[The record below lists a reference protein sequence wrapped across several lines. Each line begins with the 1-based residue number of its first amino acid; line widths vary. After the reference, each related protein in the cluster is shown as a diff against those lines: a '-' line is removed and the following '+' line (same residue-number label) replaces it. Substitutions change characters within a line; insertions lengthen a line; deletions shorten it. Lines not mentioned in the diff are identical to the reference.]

1 MPATSPERYVVV
13 SCHVERLLD
22 DRVWAA
28 YSELLR
34 RRPGGF
40 AIASLVRPPDP
51 AAAENEAVWLERART
66 LVDSGS
72 PFGHHTHWT
81 SPTHARPTGG
91 DPGERV
97 AREGEWLRSRG
108 LAPTLFCGGGWYT
121 DLGVAEACAEL
132 GYADCTPRATRPAY
146 LEPDAPWAELAA
158 PAVVE
163 LPSGRELLALPT
175 THSAGDALRAALRPS
190 LPRQLHV
197 YFHDTDLVAPR
208 RRRLV
213 YLTLRLLGLRGSRL
227 DLGALAARD
236 ASDRRVWAD
245 VARPESARAPEAVE
259 ALV

>member
-28 YSELLR
+28 YSELQR
-34 RRPGGF
+34 TPPGGL

-51 AAAENEAVWLERART
+51 GTTEDESVWLERARV
-66 LVDSGS
+66 LVDTGA

-97 AREGEWLRSRG
+97 ASEGAWLQSHG
-108 LAPTLFCGGGWYT
+108 FAPAHFVGGGWYT
-121 DLGVAEACAEL
+121 DLGVAEACAAF
-132 GYADCTPRATRPAY
+132 GYADCTPRASRPGY
-146 LEPDAPWAELAA
+146 LGPEASWAQLGA

-163 LPSGRELLALPT
+163 LQSGPELLALPT
-175 THSAGDALRAALRPS
+175 THSIGDALRVALRPS
-190 LPRQLHV
+190 LPQHLHV

-213 YLTLRLLGLRGSRL
+213 SLALRILGGRGSRSDL
-227 DLGALAARD
+227 DELRSVGAP
-236 ASDRRVWAD
+236 RRIPWEEI
-245 VARPESARAPEAVE
+245 ARP
-259 ALV
+259 